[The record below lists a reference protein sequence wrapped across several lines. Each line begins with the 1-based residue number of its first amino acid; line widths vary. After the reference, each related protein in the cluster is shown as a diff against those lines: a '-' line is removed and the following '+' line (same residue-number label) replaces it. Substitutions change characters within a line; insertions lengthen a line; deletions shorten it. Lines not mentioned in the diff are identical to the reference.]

1 MSTAFHPQT
10 DGQTERAN
18 RTLEDMLRAFVAVHH
33 NDRDEYL
40 TPLEFA
46 YNDSSQASTGHS
58 PFFLNTGQHPIT
70 PATLHHPINTNNP
83 TTEEF
88 IQRLTSVLQEARQRL
103 LTAQNR
109 QKQYADNHRQHKT
122 FREGDLVLLSN
133 ANLPLATSTQ
143 VRKLAPRWIG
153 PFRISSVISDVAYRL
168 ELPPHIRIHPVFH
181 VSQLKEFHTELER
194 FPDRYQPPPPSVE
207 IEDQEEYEVD
217 RILEHR
223 YLRRGNGR
231 PQLQYKVLWKG
242 YPIHDATWEPVHNLT
257 RCQDTIW
264 KYHQERNEDVPY

>member
-1 MSTAFHPQT
+1 MSTTFYPQI

-33 NDRDEYL
+33 NDWDEYL

-58 PFFLNTGQHPIT
+58 PFFLNPGQHPIT
-70 PATLHHPINTNNP
+70 PTTLHRPVNTINP
-83 TTEEF
+83 TTEKF
-88 IQRLTSVLQEARQRL
+88 IQRLTSALQEARQRL

-109 QKQYADNHRQHKT
+109 QKQYANNHRQYKT
-122 FREGDLVLLSN
+122 FREGDLVLLSD

-143 VRKLAPRWIG
+143 VRKLAPRWTG
-153 PFRISSVISDVAYRL
+153 PFRISTVISDVAYRL
-168 ELPPHIRIHPVFH
+168 ELSPHIRIHPVFH
-181 VSQLKEFHTELER
+181 VSQLKEFHTESER
-194 FPDRYQPPPPSVE
+194 FPDRYQPPPPPVV

-223 YLRRGNGR
+223 NIRRGNGR

-257 RCQDTIW
+257 HC
-264 KYHQERNEDVPY
+264 